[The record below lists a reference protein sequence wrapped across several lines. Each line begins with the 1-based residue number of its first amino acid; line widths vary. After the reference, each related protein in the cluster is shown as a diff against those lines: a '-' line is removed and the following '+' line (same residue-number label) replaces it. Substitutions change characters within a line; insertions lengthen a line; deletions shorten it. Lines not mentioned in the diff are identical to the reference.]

1 MRRRCWRGATRR
13 VSYAQRSGRLGG
25 QAGASANPVRRPS
38 ITWRHDSIP
47 FVEAAVARKLTLDF
61 LKTEAASGAALGLAA
76 LAALIVANSP
86 WSADYFAWLKSYHA
100 VQIGPIRLEETISDW
115 IKEGLMAIFFL
126 VVGLEIKYEI
136 LRGELSDPRK
146 LATPVLAALGGM
158 VGPALVYLALTGA
171 IGAPHQGWP
180 IPLATDIAFA
190 LAVFGFVGRGL
201 PSSLRVFLL
210 TLAIVDD
217 LGAIALIAL
226 LFSQGLDWT
235 PLLWA
240 VGLLVAGGLFAHW
253 RRVTAPFWV
262 LGFGL
267 VWYLTV
273 LSGLSTSLT
282 AVAFA
287 MIVPL
292 TARKENKQSPLK
304 EAMHDLHPWNAYLVL
319 PLFAFAKAGVSFAG
333 LSLDQALAP
342 LVIAIALGLFLGK
355 QVGVFGAAWLASAL
369 RIGARPTDATWMQVY
384 GVSLLCGVG
393 FTMSLFIGVLAFP
406 GAVDSPEQI
415 EVKLGVIGGSI
426 LSAVA
431 AAIVLGMAGRRREA
445 DPAAKTPEVAAIEGE
460 NAQKLT

>member
-1 MRRRCWRGATRR
+1 M
-13 VSYAQRSGRLGG
+13 
-25 QAGASANPVRRPS
+25 
-38 ITWRHDSIP
+38 
-47 FVEAAVARKLTLDF
+47 ARKLTLDF
-61 LKTEAASGAALGLAA
+61 LKTEAASGSALA
-76 LAALIVANSP
+76 LAAIAAVLVANSP
-86 WSADYFAWLKSYHA
+86 WSADYFTWLKSYH
-100 VQIGPIRLEETISDW
+100 VLQIGPLRLEETISDW

-136 LRGELSDPRK
+136 LRGELSDPKK
-146 LATPVLAALGGM
+146 LATPVLAAIGGM
-158 VGPALVYLALTGA
+158 AGPAAVYLALTGL

-190 LAVFGFVGRGL
+190 LAIFGFVGKGL
-201 PSSLRVFLL
+201 PSSLRIFLL

-217 LGAIALIAL
+217 LGAIALIAV
-226 LFSQGLDWT
+226 LFSEGVNWT

-240 VGLLVAGGLFAHW
+240 AAMLLVGAVAA
-253 RRVTAPFWV
+253 RRFQVAAPFWV
-262 LGFGL
+262 LGFAA

-273 LSGLSTSLT
+273 ISGLSTSLT

-287 MIVPL
+287 AIVPIK
-292 TARKENKQSPLK
+292 ARRETHQSPLK

-333 LSLDQALAP
+333 LSMEQAFAP

-355 QVGVFGAAWLASAL
+355 QAGVLAAAWLASAL
-369 RIGARPTDATWMQVY
+369 KIGARPSGASWMQVY

-431 AAIVLGMAGRRREA
+431 AAVVLALAGRGREA
-445 DPAAKTPEVAAIEGE
+445 DPAAEEPDVEPLQGYG
-460 NAQKLT
+460 AQKVT

>member
-1 MRRRCWRGATRR
+1 M
-13 VSYAQRSGRLGG
+13 
-25 QAGASANPVRRPS
+25 
-38 ITWRHDSIP
+38 
-47 FVEAAVARKLTLDF
+47 ARKLTLDF
-61 LKTEAASGAALGLAA
+61 LKTEAASGSALA
-76 LAALIVANSP
+76 LAAIAAVLVANSP
-86 WSADYFAWLKSYHA
+86 WSADYFTWLKSYH
-100 VQIGPIRLEETISDW
+100 VLQIGPLRLEETISDW

-136 LRGELSDPRK
+136 LRGELSDPKK

-158 VGPALVYLALTGA
+158 AGPAAVYLALTGL

-190 LAVFGFVGRGL
+190 LAIFGFVGKGL
-201 PSSLRVFLL
+201 PSSLRIFLL

-217 LGAIALIAL
+217 LGAIALIAV
-226 LFSQGLDWT
+226 LFSEGVNWM

-240 VGLLVAGGLFAHW
+240 AAMLVVGAVIG
-253 RRVTAPFWV
+253 RRFQIAAPFWV
-262 LGFGL
+262 LGFAG

-273 LSGLSTSLT
+273 ISGLSTSLT

-287 MIVPL
+287 AIVPIK
-292 TARKENKQSPLK
+292 ARRETHQSPLK

-319 PLFAFAKAGVSFAG
+319 PLFAFAKAGVSFSG
-333 LSLDQALAP
+333 LSMEQAFAP

-355 QVGVFGAAWLASAL
+355 QAGVLAAAWLASAL
-369 RIGARPTDATWMQVY
+369 KIGARPSGASWMQLY

-431 AAIVLGMAGRRREA
+431 AAVVLALAGRGREA
-445 DPAAKTPEVAAIEGE
+445 DPAAEEPDVEPLQGHG
-460 NAQKLT
+460 AQKVT